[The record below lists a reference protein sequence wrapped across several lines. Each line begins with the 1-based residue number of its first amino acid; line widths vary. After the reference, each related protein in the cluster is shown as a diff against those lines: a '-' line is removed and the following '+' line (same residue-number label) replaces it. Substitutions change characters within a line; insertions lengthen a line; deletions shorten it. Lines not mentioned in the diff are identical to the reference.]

1 MKKYGTQ
8 TTKCKARNAFKMKSK
23 RKSDIH
29 IFRSDPIELWKW
41 RMMQKQANTPTD
53 HLAIS
58 RNKHERNR
66 PLFSHYIGLVLPC
79 CTLIGEIGDFL
90 VWRHNVGSLSLE
102 KLGRETTLLLR
113 ARGCGQS
120 MTKQLQPPCNVFATS
135 RIKKPCCPSSN
146 SIFHLLFLVAWTI
159 IPDAT

>member
-1 MKKYGTQ
+1 MKEDNICGVKKYGTQ

-23 RKSDIH
+23 CKSDIH

-79 CTLIGEIGDFL
+79 CTLIGEIRDFL
-90 VWRHNVGSLSLE
+90 VWRH
-102 KLGRETTLLLR
+102 R
-113 ARGCGQS
+113 CGKPFPGEDGQRNHVAAQS
-120 MTKQLQPPCNVFATS
+120 KGLWAEHDQAVTATVQRLCN
-135 RIKKPCCPSSN
+135 SSN
-146 SIFHLLFLVAWTI
+146 
-159 IPDAT
+159 